1 MKVKIYVINQNQPS
15 QYFGLMLAEEGNELV
30 LPYAPTWKTR
40 KGAERYAFKHG
51 FVIVE

>member
-1 MKVKIYVINQNQPS
+1 MKVKIYVINENQS
-15 QYFGLMLAEEGNELV
+15 GQYFGLMLAEEGNELV

-40 KGAERYAFKHG
+40 KGAERYALKHG